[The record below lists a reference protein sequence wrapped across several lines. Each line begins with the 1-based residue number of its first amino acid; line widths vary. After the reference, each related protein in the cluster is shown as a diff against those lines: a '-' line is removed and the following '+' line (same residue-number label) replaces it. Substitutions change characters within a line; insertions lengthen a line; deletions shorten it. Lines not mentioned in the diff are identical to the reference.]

1 MDVETTA
8 HKRCSVVTVHGRV
21 DSNTAPKFEDAL
33 KKVIEGHKGTK
44 AQKNVVLELRGVE
57 FMSSA
62 GLRGMVS
69 SLKACKSGG
78 GDLRLATPSDRVVE
92 VMQLAGLTSL
102 FEVFDD
108 ITAAVGS
115 F

>member
-1 MDVETTA
+1 MEIETTSY
-8 HKRCSVVTVHGRV
+8 KRCSVVTVSGRV
-21 DSNTAPKFEDAL
+21 DSNTAPAFEQAL
-33 KKVIEGHKGTK
+33 KGVIEGG
-44 AQKNVVLELRGVE
+44 QRNVILELSEVE

-69 SLKACKSGG
+69 SLKACKSRG
-78 GDLRLATPSDRVVE
+78 GDLAVANPSKRVVE

-102 FEVFDD
+102 FPVYDD
-108 ITAAVGS
+108 VTSAVGS

>member
-1 MDVETTA
+1 MEVGTTS
-8 HKRCSVVTVHGRV
+8 HKRCSVVTVSGRV
-21 DSNTAPKFEDAL
+21 DSNTAPTFEETL
-33 KKVIEGHKGTK
+33 KSVIEGG
-44 AQKNVVLELRGVE
+44 QRNVVLELGGVE

-62 GLRGMVS
+62 GLRAMVS

-78 GDLRLATPSDRVVE
+78 GKLVVATPSNRVAE

-102 FEVFDD
+102 FAVYDD
-108 ITAAVGS
+108 VTTAVGS

>member
-1 MDVETTA
+1 MNVSTTVY
-8 HKRCSVVTVHGRV
+8 KRSSVVTVSGRV
-21 DSNTAPKFEDAL
+21 DSNTAPTFEDTL
-33 KKVIEGHKGTK
+33 RKVVEGGQH
-44 AQKNVVLELRGVE
+44 NVVLELSGVD

-69 SLKACKSGG
+69 SLKACKGSG
-78 GDLRLATPSDRVVE
+78 GDLVLAAPSTRVVE

-102 FEVFDD
+102 FTVHDD
-108 ITAAVGS
+108 VTAAVGS

>member
-1 MDVETTA
+1 MEIGTTSY
-8 HKRCSVVTVHGRV
+8 KRCSVVTVSGRV
-21 DSNTAPKFEDAL
+21 DSNTAPTFEQTL
-33 KKVIEGHKGTK
+33 REVIAGGQH
-44 AQKNVVLELRGVE
+44 NVILELNGVE

-69 SLKACKSGG
+69 SLKACKGGG
-78 GDLRLATPSDRVVE
+78 GDLAVANPSKRVIE

-102 FEVFDD
+102 FSVYDD
-108 ITAAVGS
+108 VTSAVGS